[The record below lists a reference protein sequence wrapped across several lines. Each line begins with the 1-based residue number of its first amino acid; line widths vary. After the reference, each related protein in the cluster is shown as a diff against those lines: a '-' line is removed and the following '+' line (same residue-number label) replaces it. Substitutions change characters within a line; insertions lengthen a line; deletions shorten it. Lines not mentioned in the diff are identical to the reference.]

1 MGCVLNLIAK
11 IDIITTS
18 NINKTQV
25 VFKEIFLKYN
35 MKLTLQIF
43 KTKDI
48 IRETTSTKSDHIDAR
63 KRHLLHNLAYLIVQ
77 VFW

>member
-18 NINKTQV
+18 KINMIQV
-25 VFKEIFLKYN
+25 VFKDIFLKCN
-35 MKLTLQIF
+35 MKLTLQTF